1 MPFFY
6 TNDYEITDW
15 TGGSFTGPLT
25 GGDTSGFDRSIGAVF
40 LPTGETGGSGVN
52 TWLDTLGA
60 SELVV
65 QVSCQSPNM
74 SSTGGW
80 VGLVNTSY
88 GAIVGQST
96 DMSGGGTKTV
106 TLDTTGV
113 DWTTVRGVQV
123 KSGDASTAHLFTLHS
138 SSFTASSPSLTVSG
152 SIPLGGSATILAES
166 RLTVSGSIP
175 LGGSATIL
183 AESRLTVSG
192 GVPLGG
198 LATILRTPI
207 FSVHDGYFLGGG
219 ATFDTPVALFVADSF
234 TLGGSAILTV
244 DSGLSASGEIT
255 LGGTA
260 EFYAEPAL
268 SAGGS
273 VRLSGGATLFSAAI
287 LSASGKLRLGGTSSI
302 IVGTRATAWTGAIPF
317 SGGATLAAGRAVSG
331 TGKVSLG
338 GAAQFKH
345 AVSLSAYG
353 PVALGGS
360 GAFAHIPPRTL
371 SVAGAITVS
380 GGAYFY
386 QPKDEDENVVFA
398 CSRIQEVFVNG

>member
-1 MPFFY
+1 MPASY
-6 TNDYEITDW
+6 TNDYEIADW
-15 TGGSFTGPLT
+15 TSGNFTGPLT
-25 GGDTSGFDRSIGAVF
+25 GGSSGFINSIGAVF
-40 LPTGETGGSGVN
+40 IPSGETGGTGVN
-52 TWLDTLGA
+52 TWIDTLGA
-60 SELVV
+60 DELTVD
-65 QVSCQSPNM
+65 VSCQTPNT

-80 VGLVNTSY
+80 VGLVDEY
-88 GAIVGQST
+88 FAAIVGQST

-106 TLDTTGV
+106 VLDTSSV
-113 DWTTVRGVQV
+113 DWTTVRGLQV
-123 KSGDASTAHLFTLHS
+123 KSGDASTEHEFTLHS
-138 SSFTASSPSLTVSG
+138 SSFTSASAELTISG
-152 SIPLGGSATILAES
+152 S
-166 RLTVSGSIP
+166 VP

-244 DSGLSASGEIT
+244 DSELSASGEIA

-260 EFYAEPAL
+260 EFYAEPVL

-338 GAAQFKH
+338 GSAQFKH

-360 GAFAHIPPRTL
+360 GAFAHISPRTL
-371 SVAGAITVS
+371 SVAGPITVS

-386 QPKDEDENVVFA
+386 QPKDEEENVVFA
-398 CSRIQEVFVNG
+398 RSRIQEVFVNG

>member
-1 MPFFY
+1 MPASY
-6 TNDYEITDW
+6 TNDYEIADW
-15 TGGSFTGPLT
+15 TSGNFTGPLT
-25 GGDTSGFDRSIGAVF
+25 GGSSGFINSTGAVF
-40 LPTGETGGSGVN
+40 IPSGETGGTGVN
-52 TWLDTLGA
+52 TWIDTLGA
-60 SELVV
+60 DELTVD
-65 QVSCQSPNM
+65 VSCQTPNT

-80 VGLVNTSY
+80 VGLVDEY
-88 GAIVGQST
+88 FAAIVGQST

-106 TLDTTGV
+106 VLDTSSV
-113 DWTTVRGVQV
+113 DWTTVRGLQV
-123 KSGDASTAHLFTLHS
+123 KSGDASTEHEFTLHS
-138 SSFTASSPSLTVSG
+138 SSFTSASAELTISG
-152 SIPLGGSATILAES
+152 SVPLGGSATILAES
-166 RLTVSGSIP
+166 RLTVSGSLP
-175 LGGSATIL
+175 ALGGSATIL

-198 LATILRTPI
+198 SATILRTPI

-260 EFYAEPAL
+260 EFYAEPVL

-338 GAAQFKH
+338 GSAQFKH

-360 GAFAHIPPRTL
+360 GAFAHISPRTL
-371 SVAGAITVS
+371 SVAGPIMVS

-386 QPKDEDENVVFA
+386 QPKDEEENVVFA
-398 CSRIQEVFVNG
+398 RSRIQEVFVNG

>member
-1 MPFFY
+1 MPIIY
-6 TNDYEITDW
+6 TDTYEVTDW
-15 TGGSFTGPLT
+15 SSGNFTGPLT
-25 GGDTSGFDRSIGAVF
+25 GGSADFFYSTGVVF
-40 LPTGETGGSGVN
+40 TPSGETGGTGVN
-52 TWLDTLGA
+52 TWIDGLGA
-60 SELVV
+60 NQLTVN
-65 QVSCQSPNM
+65 VSCQTPNT
-74 SSTGGW
+74 SSTAGW
-80 VGLVNTSY
+80 VGLVDETFT
-88 GAIVGQST
+88 AIVGQST

-106 TLDTTGV
+106 VLDTSSV
-113 DWTTVRGVQV
+113 DWTTVRGLQV
-123 KSGDASTAHLFTLHS
+123 KSGDSSTAHEFTLHS
-138 SSFTASSPSLTVSG
+138 SSFTSPS
-152 SIPLGGSATILAES
+152 AA
-166 RLTVSGSIP
+166 
-175 LGGSATIL
+175 
-183 AESRLTVSG
+183 LTVSG

-198 LATILRTPI
+198 SATLFEACILSASGSVPLGGSASILSDVNLSVSGSIPFGGLAIIARQADFT
-207 FSVHDGYFLGGG
+207 VHDGYFLGGG

-244 DSGLSASGEIT
+244 ASGLSASGEIT

-260 EFYAEPAL
+260 EFYAEPVL

-317 SGGATLAAGRAVSG
+317 SGGATMAAGRAVSG

-338 GAAQFKH
+338 GSAQFKH

-360 GAFAHIPPRTL
+360 GAFAHISSRTL
-371 SVAGAITVS
+371 SVAGPITVS

-386 QPKDEDENVVFA
+386 QPKDEEENVVFA
-398 CSRIQEVFVNG
+398 RSRIQEVFVNG

>member
-1 MPFFY
+1 MPASY
-6 TNDYEITDW
+6 TNDYEIADW
-15 TGGSFTGPLT
+15 TSGNFTGPLT
-25 GGDTSGFDRSIGAVF
+25 GGSSGFINSTGAVF
-40 LPTGETGGSGVN
+40 IPSGETGGTGVN
-52 TWLDTLGA
+52 TWIDTLGA
-60 SELVV
+60 DELTVD
-65 QVSCQSPNM
+65 VSCQTPNT

-80 VGLVNTSY
+80 VGLVDEY
-88 GAIVGQST
+88 FAAIVGQST

-106 TLDTTGV
+106 VLDTSSV
-113 DWTTVRGVQV
+113 DWTTVRGLQV
-123 KSGDASTAHLFTLHS
+123 KSGDASTEHEFTLHS
-138 SSFTASSPSLTVSG
+138 SSFTSASAELTISG
-152 SIPLGGSATILAES
+152 SVPLGGSATILAES
-166 RLTVSGSIP
+166 RLTVSGD
-175 LGGSATIL
+175 
-183 AESRLTVSG
+183 
-192 GVPLGG
+192 VPLGG

-219 ATFDTPVALFVADSF
+219 ATFDTPVALFVANSF

-260 EFYAEPAL
+260 EFYAEPVL

-338 GAAQFKH
+338 GSAQFKH

-360 GAFAHIPPRTL
+360 GAFAHISPRTL
-371 SVAGAITVS
+371 SVAGPITVS

-386 QPKDEDENVVFA
+386 QPKDEEENVVFA
-398 CSRIQEVFVNG
+398 RSRTQEVFVNG

>member
-1 MPFFY
+1 MPASY
-6 TNDYEITDW
+6 TNDYEIADW
-15 TGGSFTGPLT
+15 TSGNFTGPLT
-25 GGDTSGFDRSIGAVF
+25 GGSSGFINSIGAVF
-40 LPTGETGGSGVN
+40 IPSGETGGTGVN
-52 TWLDTLGA
+52 TWIDTLGA
-60 SELVV
+60 DELTVD
-65 QVSCQSPNM
+65 VSCQTPNT

-80 VGLVNTSY
+80 VGLVDEY
-88 GAIVGQST
+88 FAAIVGQST

-106 TLDTTGV
+106 VLDTSSV
-113 DWTTVRGVQV
+113 DWTTVRGLQV
-123 KSGDASTAHLFTLHS
+123 KSGDASTEHEFTLHS
-138 SSFTASSPSLTVSG
+138 SSFTSASAELTISG
-152 SIPLGGSATILAES
+152 S
-166 RLTVSGSIP
+166 VP

-198 LATILRTPI
+198 SATILRTPI

-260 EFYAEPAL
+260 EFYAEPVL

-338 GAAQFKH
+338 GSAQFKH

-360 GAFAHIPPRTL
+360 GAFAHISPRTL
-371 SVAGAITVS
+371 SVAGPIMVS

-386 QPKDEDENVVFA
+386 QPKDEEENVVFA
-398 CSRIQEVFVNG
+398 RSRIQEVFVNG

>member
-1 MPFFY
+1 MPASY
-6 TNDYEITDW
+6 TNDYEIADW
-15 TGGSFTGPLT
+15 TSGNFTGPLT
-25 GGDTSGFDRSIGAVF
+25 GGSSGFINSIGAVF
-40 LPTGETGGSGVN
+40 IPSGETGGTGVN
-52 TWLDTLGA
+52 TWIDTLGA
-60 SELVV
+60 DELTVD
-65 QVSCQSPNM
+65 VSCQTPNT

-80 VGLVNTSY
+80 VGLVDEY
-88 GAIVGQST
+88 FAAIVGQST

-106 TLDTTGV
+106 VLDTSSV
-113 DWTTVRGVQV
+113 DWTTVRGLQV
-123 KSGDASTAHLFTLHS
+123 KSGDASTEHEFTLHS
-138 SSFTASSPSLTVSG
+138 SSFTSASAELTISG
-152 SIPLGGSATILAES
+152 S
-166 RLTVSGSIP
+166 VP

-234 TLGGSAILTV
+234 TLGGSATLTV
-244 DSGLSASGEIT
+244 DSELSASGEIA

-260 EFYAEPAL
+260 EFYAEPVL

-338 GAAQFKH
+338 GSAQFKH

-360 GAFAHIPPRTL
+360 GAFAHISPRTL
-371 SVAGAITVS
+371 SVAGPITVS

-386 QPKDEDENVVFA
+386 QPKDEEENVVFA
-398 CSRIQEVFVNG
+398 RSRIQEVFVNG